1 MITAR
6 GLAVVSSL
14 ALSSSALA
22 QNAVQWRAEDGGN
35 GHWYGVATNPL
46 GAVHWRFADAA
57 AHAIAQGAHLATFS
71 NQTENTQVY
80 NMLQLGSGYFAGW
93 FGLVQAAGS
102 QEPSGGWGWITNEPM
117 LFDFWQP
124 GEPTNAGCYQPS
136 APQSWGILEGNQ
148 SGGNLSGRWDDDGDP
163 VPACQNVVAS
173 AVIEWDADCNSDG
186 IVDYGQCRDGSLPD
200 YNGNNTPDCCEQ
212 GTNCVVGNYP
222 VQWRVEDGG
231 NGHWYQAIP
240 VQDWYAASAS
250 AAATNAHLAS
260 ILSSAENSFVTSMLA
275 STTAFRGY
283 IGLEQLPGQPL
294 PNIGWRWATGELLGF
309 SNWTDFG
316 GSYSF
321 VAPDDTPCNTPPY
334 FVEDGQADI
343 GMIALDGKWDD
354 LERGQLAC
362 NIPWSHVAIVEWST
376 DCNEDGLVDVGQIRR
391 GQLADANANNIPDI
405 CESITVPTH
414 FATVQAAIDSVA
426 TGAHRVIRVLPG
438 TYNQSFSLNGKDVV
452 IRGAADGTTIL
463 DGTGLPASI
472 ATFSGGEPATAG
484 LENLVFRN
492 GTVGSLIY
500 KGALFKVGGA
510 VYGTN
515 SSAFIRNCRFENNR
529 SDYGGAVYL
538 IYSSFLAEGCVFSG
552 NTGVSQG
559 GGMMVFGSTG
569 AVRNC
574 TFTANR
580 CGVAGVG
587 GGSAFKAAEAL
598 FTGETVLLDGCT
610 ITGNIAG
617 VDGSAVEY
625 HEDVGLHLGKMRL
638 MNCTITGNTS
648 GTITAIGSG
657 GLTVT
662 GRMQSCIIDAGTTIC
677 DNLPRN
683 VQGPYFIAGTPTICD
698 CQADLSGDGMV
709 NGGDL
714 GILLSS
720 WGATLPTGVGDVNHD
735 GVVNGADL
743 AVLLSS
749 WGSCP

>member
-1 MITAR
+1 MESQSDGLDWFAARARADAR
-6 GLAVVSSL
+6 G
-14 ALSSSALA
+14 
-22 QNAVQWRAEDGGN
+22 G
-35 GHWYGVATNPL
+35 Y
-46 GAVHWRFADAA
+46 
-57 AHAIAQGAHLATFS
+57 LATVTS
-71 NQTENTQVY
+71 DAENNFVLLAASDIRGWTILNGPPPY
-80 NMLQLGSGYFAGW
+80 CLGPWLGGFQPSDA
-93 FGLVQAAGS
+93 V
-102 QEPSGGWGWITNEPM
+102 EPSGDWRWVTDEPWS
-117 LFDFWQP
+117 FDKWWAPAHEPNDGCGVEDYLCLLTQGGVAPSSWWNDFGTPSCFAWPQP
-124 GEPTNAGCYQPS
+124 RSY
-136 APQSWGILEGNQ
+136 
-148 SGGNLSGRWDDDGDP
+148 
-163 VPACQNVVAS
+163 
-173 AVIEWDADCNSDG
+173 VIEWSADCNSDG
-186 IVDYGQCRDGSLPD
+186 IVDYGQILRGELAD
-200 YNGNNTPDCCEQ
+200 
-212 GTNCVVGNYP
+212 
-222 VQWRVEDGG
+222 
-231 NGHWYQAIP
+231 
-240 VQDWYAASAS
+240 
-250 AAATNAHLAS
+250 TNA
-260 ILSSAENSFVTSMLA
+260 NGV
-275 STTAFRGY
+275 
-283 IGLEQLPGQPL
+283 
-294 PNIGWRWATGELLGF
+294 
-309 SNWTDFG
+309 
-316 GSYSF
+316 
-321 VAPDDTPCNTPPY
+321 PDT
-334 FVEDGQADI
+334 
-343 GMIALDGKWDD
+343 
-354 LERGQLAC
+354 
-362 NIPWSHVAIVEWST
+362 
-376 DCNEDGLVDVGQIRR
+376 
-391 GQLADANANNIPDI
+391 
-405 CESITVPTH
+405 CESTILVPSQFSTI
-414 FATVQAAIDSVA
+414 QAAIDSVPA
-426 TGAHRVIRVLPG
+426 GAQRIVQVAPG
-438 TYNQSFSLNGKDVV
+438 TYHESFSLNGKNVV
-452 IRGAADGTTIL
+452 IRGAANNATIL

-515 SSAFIRNCRFENNR
+515 SSAFIRNCRFDNNR

-569 AVRNC
+569 VVRNC

-638 MNCTITGNTS
+638 VNCTITGNTS